1 MLMFIRKLTISFL
14 VIGCTGLLIHS
25 PLSLEIDEKLT
36 TRFLKVSRTKKTVL
50 LNRGL
55 EDGLVVGDHAKFFLT
70 TGVIARGTV
79 VKASPTRTIWSVYRL
94 VDADKVFPDKV
105 VNIKMTKPI
114 TMTEDPTKSLYDTSN
129 FSAGT
134 EVMSIRGDDSNV
146 PARVRGINLNKDEQN
161 DLESLGDLD
170 YRGMNGGSTPGVAL
184 DKTLEA
190 FGLVHF
196 SSLSSSVDEGEGNT
210 FIGKESK
217 INFSLGIEKYFNNTT
232 GFLNKLSFLVMLH
245 SGSNQTASVQGQQVT
260 TAVTEYGVGV
270 NFHYIAPALSYNRLI
285 GFSGLSLGVGS
296 VKDTVEVLNV
306 NSTNASNEFDGSSSF
321 IALATG
327 IKYYTRSGFGM
338 RAVLDYYRRSE
349 SYSFENQSSGEIEE
363 VTKVASGPRLMV
375 GLSYRW

>member
-1 MLMFIRKLTISFL
+1 MKLRLHSLVVTSFL
-14 VIGCTGLLIHS
+14 ILLS
-25 PLSLEIDEKLT
+25 LNSYSLEIDEKLT

-105 VNIKMTKPI
+105 VNIKITKPI
-114 TMTEDPTKSLYDTSN
+114 SMTEDPTRSLYDRSN
-129 FSAGT
+129 IAAGT
-134 EVMSIRGDDSNV
+134 EVMSIRGDDSGRV
-146 PARVRGINLNKDEQN
+146 PRVRGENLNQDEKS

-170 YRGMNGGSTPGVAL
+170 YRGMHGSSGPGIAP

-196 SSLSSSVDEGEGNT
+196 SSLSSSVDEGEQGDT

-217 INFSLGIEKYFNNTT
+217 INFSLGMEKYFNTNG
-232 GFLNKLSFLVMLH
+232 GFLNKLSFLVLLH
-245 SGSNQTASVQGQQVT
+245 SGSNQTTSVQGQQVIT
-260 TAVTEYGVGV
+260 SVTEYGVGA

-285 GFSGLSLGVGS
+285 GFSGVSLGVGS
-296 VKDTVEVLNV
+296 VTDTVDVLNV
-306 NSTNASNEFDGSSSF
+306 NSINASSEFQGSSSF
-321 IALATG
+321 ISLATG
-327 IKYYTRSGFGM
+327 IKYYTKSGFGM

-349 SYSFENQSSGEIEE
+349 SYSFENESTGETEE
-363 VTKVASGPRLMV
+363 VTKVATGPRLMV